1 MPRKLVT
8 LEDITLMNELYKQI
22 GTYAGV
28 ARQVG
33 FSASTVAKYIQKDY
47 IPKADIKIKKFSSV
61 IPKNTI
67 TLPASDKK
75 LEWKKL
81 FSLSEQEIAEINELR
96 MELSI

>member
-33 FSASTVAKYIQKDY
+33 FSASTVAKYIQKDDG
-47 IPKADIKIKKFSSV
+47 ISFNSLNIVSS
-61 IPKNTI
+61 
-67 TLPASDKK
+67 L
-75 LEWKKL
+75 L
-81 FSLSEQEIAEINELR
+81 LSAPRPHQVGFF
-96 MELSI
+96 